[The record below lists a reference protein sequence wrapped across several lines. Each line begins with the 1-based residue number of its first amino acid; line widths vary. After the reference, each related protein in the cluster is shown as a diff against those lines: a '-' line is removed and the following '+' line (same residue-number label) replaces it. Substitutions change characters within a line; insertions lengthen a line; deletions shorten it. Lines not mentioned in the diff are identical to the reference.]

1 MHSTPQ
7 LIIYIGL
14 SLWILCQELPKNRN
28 LRKKYRMLANK
39 STNPH
44 TKETYS
50 NLAKDAEAR
59 IKIDKWFFIIL
70 TIGSIIITAV
80 L

>member
-1 MHSTPQ
+1 MHSTSQ
-7 LIIYIGL
+7 LILYIGIA
-14 SLWILCQELPKNRN
+14 LWLLCQDLPKNRN

-70 TIGSIIITAV
+70 TIGSIIITTV